1 MQKHQ
6 IKFLSHE
13 NNHNRKV
20 CEAVL
25 ILPSNTVGKVIGKN
39 GHIIFLFAAKNRVKI
54 ITKEVSKGDY

>member
-20 CEAVL
+20 CEAEL
-25 ILPSNTVGKVIGKN
+25 ILPSNTVGKVKGKN
-39 GHIIFLFAAKNRVKI
+39 GRKMLFAAKNRVKI
-54 ITKEVSKGDY
+54 ITKEESKGDY